1 MGFQIPE
8 HLVRRFQVVSFERL
22 DGIDAA
28 WAALSHDRGTPSLEA
43 QLHRDLHTLKGDAR
57 VIGFGDVS
65 SLCQRLEDLFEV
77 IRGRRYHVSEEVDV
91 IVTMAIQ
98 FIGVLLRKRGGAP
111 KGIDLDGFLRQ
122 IDDVLVALRRTTDA
136 PSSAPATPHLS
147 SLGLGASGP
156 ASSPR
161 RLALDATWVYIEH
174 LAAPRASSRKRLFD
188 VWSSMV
194 HEISTLETADLGPIL
209 EGHAEAGRQLARE
222 LGKLV
227 SVSCDAQAELTIDA
241 SIADALRVAVLHG
254 IRNAIDHGVEPGG
267 LRVGRGKPE
276 TGAVVL
282 EATRTKTHVVV
293 RVRDDG
299 GGIDLDAVR
308 ARATER
314 GLLGP
319 GEAAS
324 DERLHELLFTQGLS
338 TRGRVTEISGRG
350 VGLDAA
356 REAMKA
362 AGGAVTIR
370 SVPGQGTTLEIL
382 AQRARAG
389 IDVHTFDTPTAGARV
404 AVEAGWAPAEAP
416 TEGGEVDLDA
426 VLDLVDGGPRGP
438 SRVLAFSR
446 DGATVRV
453 LARGELRR
461 ETARRICR
469 TPDVTPFEVVALAD
483 GHAILVRP
491 GALGNH
497 RGSA

>member
-1 MGFQIPE
+1 MAFQIPE

-28 WAALSHDRGTPSLEA
+28 WVALSHDRGTPSLEA

-65 SLCQRLEDLFEV
+65 SLCQKLEDLFEV
-77 IRGRRYHVSEEVDV
+77 ARGRRYHVSEEVDV

-111 KGIDLDGFLRQ
+111 KGIDLDGFLKQ
-122 IDDVLVALRRTTDA
+122 IDDVLVGLRRTTEA

-147 SLGLGASGP
+147 SLGLGSGGP
-156 ASSPR
+156 ASPPR
-161 RLALDATWVYIEH
+161 RLAIDATWVYVEH
-174 LAAPRASSRKRLFD
+174 LAATRPSSRKRLHD

-194 HEISTLETADLGPIL
+194 HEIATLETADLGPIL
-209 EGHAEAGRQLARE
+209 DGHAEAGRQLARE
-222 LGKLV
+222 LGKLA
-227 SVSCDAQAELTIDA
+227 SVSCDAQADLTIDA

-254 IRNAIDHGVEPGG
+254 IRNAIDHGIEPGG
-267 LRVGRGKPE
+267 VRVGRGKPE

-299 GGIDLDAVR
+299 AGVDLDAVR

-314 GLLGP
+314 GLLAP

-324 DERLHELLFTQGLS
+324 PERLHELLFAQGFS

-356 REAMKA
+356 REAMKS
-362 AGGAVTIR
+362 AGGAVSIR

-382 AQRARAG
+382 AQRARASV
-389 IDVHTFDTPTAGARV
+389 DVHTFRTPGADACI
-404 AVEAGWAPAEAP
+404 AVEAGWAPCEAP
-416 TEGGEVDLDA
+416 DDGTEIDLDA
-426 VLDLVDGGPRGP
+426 ALDLVSGAERGP
-438 SRVLAFSR
+438 GRVLAFSR
-446 DGATVRV
+446 DGVTVRV
-453 LARGELRR
+453 LARGELQR

-469 TPDVTPFEVVALAD
+469 TSDVSPFEIVALAN
-483 GHAILVRP
+483 GHAILLRP
-491 GALGNH
+491 GALAGQ